1 MTSRLDVFEGDAG
14 DARLSCSDWGF
25 TSLTHTQQ
33 TLLRR
38 GAPSKHSRLSTFV
51 FSGPWTDARRQTFS
65 SVASVRTS
73 SLHQLIEPN
82 PLLIFPQRAAFGP
95 DS

>member
-1 MTSRLDVFEGDAG
+1 MQASPVPTGVSH
-14 DARLSCSDWGF
+14 LS
-25 TSLTHTQQ
+25 HTQQ
-33 TLLRR
+33 TFLGR

-51 FSGPWTDARRQTFS
+51 FSSWRDARRQTFS

-82 PLLIFPQRAAFGP
+82 PLLIFPQRAAPP